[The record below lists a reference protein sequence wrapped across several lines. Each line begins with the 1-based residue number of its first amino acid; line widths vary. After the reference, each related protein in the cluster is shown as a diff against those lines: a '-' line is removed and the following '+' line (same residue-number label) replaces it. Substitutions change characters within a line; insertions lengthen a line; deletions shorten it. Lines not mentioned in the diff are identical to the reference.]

1 MDSHSA
7 ISIRPSRSPDPAY
20 ARLAVAASAGQ
31 WVRPAVARTVGI
43 LLLVPVVIVIVGV
56 AGLVAGVVLDLM
68 GRL

>member
-7 ISIRPSRSPDPAY
+7 IIRPSRSLDPAY
-20 ARLAVAASAGQ
+20 ACLAVAASAGQ
-31 WVRPAVARTVGI
+31 WLLSACARTVGI
-43 LLLVPVVIVIVGV
+43 LVLVPVVIVIVGV